1 MKIGKWITSIIAWL
15 QIVASSLFIGIV
27 IGFIVYYNIPSIT
40 GLVLGIVISAIGLII
55 GIVWASRVW
64 KKRGTVEFISEIN
77 SSPDF
82 DKWNEEEK

>member
-1 MKIGKWITSIIAWL
+1 MAKWITSIIAWL
-15 QIVASSLFIGIV
+15 QIVASPLFIGIV

-55 GIVWASRVW
+55 GVVWASRVW
-64 KKRGTVEFISEIN
+64 KKRGTVEFISEIK

-82 DKWNEEEK
+82 DKLNEEVK